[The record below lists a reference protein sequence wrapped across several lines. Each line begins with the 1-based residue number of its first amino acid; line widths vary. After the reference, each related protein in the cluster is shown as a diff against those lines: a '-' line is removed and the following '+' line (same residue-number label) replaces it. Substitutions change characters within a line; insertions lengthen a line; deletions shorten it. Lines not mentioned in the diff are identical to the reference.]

1 MPTNTRLRVIF
12 KCIHPDKTFDDIM
25 IDLTDTSGPLHEGSI
40 FADKMSDEAALGNLL
55 PYGHRW
61 NPGNGEYCRVTYWK
75 DKASNDAFTAELN
88 STPAMHKFY
97 DNLTAN
103 GYTYEVVK
111 AEVEVDEIFEIP
123 GTTGPFPI
131 VE

>member
-12 KCIHPDKTFDDIM
+12 KCTHPDMTFDEIMANLSDIN
-25 IDLTDTSGPLHEGSI
+25 GPLHENST
-40 FADKMSDEAALGNLL
+40 FVFKMSEQAELGNLL

-61 NPGNGEYCRVTYWK
+61 TPGNNEYYRVTYWK
-75 DKASNDAFTAELN
+75 DKASNDAFTAELD
-88 STPAMHKFY
+88 STPSMRKFY
-97 DNLTAN
+97 DNLVAN
-103 GYTYEVVK
+103 GFTYEITK

-131 VE
+131 N